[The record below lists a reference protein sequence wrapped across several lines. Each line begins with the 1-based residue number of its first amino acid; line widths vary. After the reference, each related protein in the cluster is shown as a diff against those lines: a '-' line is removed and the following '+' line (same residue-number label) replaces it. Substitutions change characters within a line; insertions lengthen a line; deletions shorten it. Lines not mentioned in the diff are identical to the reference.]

1 LVNIS
6 EEEIKKKGV
15 RIYRIDGKKYVS
27 ARGISILFKS
37 SGFQISKVTV
47 LLWLKKLGVR
57 PDIIS
62 PCSILY
68 SIDRV
73 DEILNKLKQRYYEE
87 IKPPSLSYLLPEAKL
102 HDIVNKLAKLVEE
115 IKKT

>member
-1 LVNIS
+1 MVNIS

-37 SGFQISKVTV
+37 SGFQISEDTV

-62 PCSILY
+62 PYFIY

>member
-1 LVNIS
+1 MVNIS

-87 IKPPSLSYLLPEAKL
+87 IKPRSYLLPEAKL

>member
-1 LVNIS
+1 MVNIS

-37 SGFQISKVTV
+37 SGFQISEDTV

-62 PCSILY
+62 PYFIY

-87 IKPPSLSYLLPEAKL
+87 IKPRSYLLPEAKL